1 MKIFTLYVY
10 TCLCVYKK
18 KIMLKF
24 NRASFELLIRHR
36 RLTDYQI
43 AIIDKK
49 LDDRIYRLIEL
60 FQYTSY

>member
-1 MKIFTLYVY
+1 MSIHVHVFI
-10 TCLCVYKK
+10 KK

-24 NRASFELLIRHR
+24 NRASFEVLIRYH
-36 RLTDYQI
+36 RLTDYQL